1 MNAHEE
7 LSEWMDGQAAEGCA
21 ERMTKKILQDSE
33 SRARWHEY
41 HLIGDAM
48 RSAALARKS
57 NVADAVAQALENE
70 PNHLGAV
77 AIASENR
84 SGVSRRK
91 ISRAV
96 SGLAVAAGLAFVVV
110 VAVAPQMQSPGGP
123 EQLAADSSAIKA
135 TESPAAVNSAATA
148 TAVLQDARLRE
159 LFDAH
164 GSMSIRPVSTE
175 VR

>member
-7 LSEWMDGQAAEGCA
+7 LSEWMDGQAGEGRAELMA
-21 ERMTKKILQDSE
+21 KKILQDPE
-33 SRARWHEY
+33 SRARWNDY

-48 RSAALARKS
+48 RSAALARRS
-57 NVADAVAQALENE
+57 NVANTVAQALENE
-70 PNHLGAV
+70 PHHIGQSAMNSAARPALA
-77 AIASENR
+77 
-84 SGVSRRK
+84 RRK

-96 SGLAVAAGLAFVVV
+96 SGLAIAAGLAFVVF
-110 VAVAPQMQSPGGP
+110 VAVAPQMQESASP
-123 EQLAADSSAIKA
+123 EQLAAAGSASKGA
-135 TESPAAVNSAATA
+135 DSPAAVT

>member
-7 LSEWMDGQAAEGCA
+7 LSEWMDGQTSESRAELMA
-21 ERMTKKILQDSE
+21 KKILQDPE
-33 SRARWHEY
+33 SRARWNDY

-57 NVADAVAQALENE
+57 NVADAVAQALESE
-70 PNHLGAV
+70 PVHFSAP
-77 AIASENR
+77 AISSASPSR
-84 SGVSRRK
+84 VGRRK

-96 SGLAVAAGLAFVVV
+96 SGLAVAAGLAFVVF
-110 VAVAPQMQSPGGP
+110 VAVAPQMQAPDGP
-123 EQLAADSSAIKA
+123 EQLAAG
-135 TESPAAVNSAATA
+135 SPAIEAANRSAAVSTA
-148 TAVLQDARLRE
+148 TTTAVLQDARLRE

>member
-7 LSEWMDGQAAEGCA
+7 LSAWMDGQATESRAEHV
-21 ERMTKKILQDSE
+21 TKKILQDPE
-33 SRARWHEY
+33 SRARWNEY
-41 HLIGDAM
+41 HLISDAM

-57 NVADAVAQALENE
+57 NVADAVAQALESE
-70 PNHLGAV
+70 PNHLGAA
-77 AIASENR
+77 AITSEHR
-84 SGVSRRK
+84 SGVGRRK
-91 ISRAV
+91 ISRMV
-96 SGLAVAAGLAFVVV
+96 SGLAVAAGLAFVVF
-110 VAVAPQMQSPGGP
+110 VAVAPQMQAPGGP
-123 EQLAADSSAIKA
+123 EQLAAGNPAIKTA
-135 TESPAAVNSAATA
+135 DSPAAVNTAAT

>member
-7 LSEWMDGQAAEGCA
+7 LSEWMDGQAAEGRT
-21 ERMTKKILQDSE
+21 EHMTKKILQDCD
-33 SRARWHEY
+33 SRARWNEY

-57 NVADAVAQALENE
+57 NVANAVAQALEHE
-70 PNHLGAV
+70 PNHLGAA
-77 AIASENR
+77 AISAEHR
-84 SGVSRRK
+84 SRFGRRK

-96 SGLAVAAGLAFVVV
+96 SGLAAAAGLAFVVF
-110 VAVAPQMQSPGGP
+110 VAVAPQMQAPGSP
-123 EQLAADSSAIKA
+123 EQLAAGSPANQA
-135 TESPAAVNSAATA
+135 AERPAAVSTAVNS
-148 TAVLQDARLRE
+148 AVLQDARLRE

>member
-7 LSEWMDGQAAEGCA
+7 LSEWMDGQTSESRAELMA
-21 ERMTKKILQDSE
+21 KIILQDPE
-33 SRARWHEY
+33 SRARWNDY

-57 NVADAVAQALENE
+57 NVADAVAQALESE
-70 PNHLGAV
+70 PVHFSAP
-77 AIASENR
+77 AISSASPSR
-84 SGVSRRK
+84 VGRRK

-96 SGLAVAAGLAFVVV
+96 SGLAVAAGLAFVVF
-110 VAVAPQMQSPGGP
+110 VAVAPQMQAPDGP
-123 EQLAADSSAIKA
+123 EQLAAG
-135 TESPAAVNSAATA
+135 SPAIEAANRSAAVSTA
-148 TAVLQDARLRE
+148 TTTAVLQDARLRE

>member
-7 LSEWMDGQAAEGCA
+7 LSEWVDGQTSESRAELMA
-21 ERMTKKILQDSE
+21 KKILQDPE
-33 SRARWHEY
+33 SRARWNDY

-57 NVADAVAQALENE
+57 NVADAVAQALESE
-70 PNHLGAV
+70 PVHFSAP
-77 AIASENR
+77 AISSASPSR
-84 SGVSRRK
+84 VGRRK

-96 SGLAVAAGLAFVVV
+96 SGLAVAAGLAFVVF
-110 VAVAPQMQSPGGP
+110 VAVAPQMQAPDGS
-123 EQLAADSSAIKA
+123 EQLAAG
-135 TESPAAVNSAATA
+135 SPAIEAANRSAAVSTA
-148 TAVLQDARLRE
+148 TTTAVLQDARLRE